1 MKYNF
6 DEIIDRRGT
15 DCVKYDDLNRTFGRT
30 DLLPMWVADM
40 DFRTAPA
47 IIGAAEDCCRHGVF
61 GYTFRS
67 EEAKQAFIDWVALHY
82 GWPVKPE
89 WISISPGIVTALSVA
104 VRAFTEKRD
113 KVLILTPVYPPFFA
127 VVTETGESW
136 YVVRW

>member
-47 IIGAAEDCCRHGVF
+47 IIGAAEDC
-61 GYTFRS
+61 
-67 EEAKQAFIDWVALHY
+67 
-82 GWPVKPE
+82 
-89 WISISPGIVTALSVA
+89 
-104 VRAFTEKRD
+104 
-113 KVLILTPVYPPFFA
+113 
-127 VVTETGESW
+127 
-136 YVVRW
+136 